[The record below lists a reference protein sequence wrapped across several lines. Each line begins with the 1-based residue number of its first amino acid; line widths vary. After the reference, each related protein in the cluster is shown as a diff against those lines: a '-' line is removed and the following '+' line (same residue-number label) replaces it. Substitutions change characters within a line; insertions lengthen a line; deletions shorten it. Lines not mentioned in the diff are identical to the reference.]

1 MNLDDLDYFK
11 SIDSEGYLRA
21 IDALP
26 DQAAAAWTLG
36 QALPLPDA
44 LRSAQHLLVIG
55 RGDSATAGDL
65 ARAVVS
71 AESRRPITAWAP
83 PDLPAWVGADTL
95 VLALSHSGETAEIVT
110 AAETA
115 LARGAQV
122 LAITSGGRLAALP
135 GATVWR
141 YPQKVDSRAAMADLA
156 LLTLAL
162 LTRLGVADDKTA
174 DVAEA
179 VDALRRQQAA
189 LRADSAVSHN
199 PAKRMAGQLMEHY
212 SVLFVADAL
221 APAGRRWQGQ
231 INQIGKAWAQCIP
244 LAEASHAVS
253 GMLFPEAL
261 VHKYLMLFLR
271 GAQETPAAR
280 ERMDAVRR
288 AFMTNGFNTDAIAAV
303 GRSVLSQL
311 LTLSHYGDYVAYY
324 LAMCYAVDPA
334 AVVRL

>member
-11 SIDSEGYLRA
+11 SMDSRDYLRT

-26 DQAAAAWTLG
+26 DQVTAAWALG
-36 QALPLPDA
+36 QSLPLPEA
-44 LRSAQHLLVIG
+44 WRSVNHILVMG

-71 AESRRPITAWAP
+71 AESRRPVIAWAL
-83 PDLPAWVGADTL
+83 PDLPAWVGPGAL
-95 VLALSHSGETAEIVT
+95 IVALSHSGETAQTVQ
-110 AAETA
+110 AAEAA

-141 YPQKVDSRAAMADLA
+141 YPAVADARVAMADLA
-156 LLTLAL
+156 LLTLAAL
-162 LTRLGVADDKTA
+162 VRLDIAEAKDA

-179 VDALRRQQAA
+179 AAALRQQQAG
-189 LRADSAVSHN
+189 LRADSVVSRN
-199 PAKRMAGQLMEHY
+199 PAKRMAGQLMQRY
-212 SVLFVADAL
+212 SVLCVDDAL
-221 APAGRRWQGQ
+221 APAGHRWQGQ

-244 LAEASHAVS
+244 LAEAGHAVS

-261 VHKYLMLFLR
+261 VHKYMLLFLR
-271 GAQETPAAR
+271 GANEEAAAR
-280 ERMDAVRR
+280 QRMDAVRH
-288 AFMTNGFNTDAIAAV
+288 AFMTNGFNTDAVAAN
-303 GRSVLSQL
+303 GRSLLAQL
-311 LTLSHYGDYVAYY
+311 LTLAHYGDYVAYY